1 MADVKEARVPDI
13 GGSAVPVIEI
23 MVKVGDRV
31 EKDQS
36 LVTLES
42 DKATMEVPA
51 PFAGVIKELKV
62 KVGDEVDEGH
72 VIALVEAEGDAPAE
86 AAKADA
92 PKAEASKAEASKAEA
107 SQAAPKADDTKSTTA
122 PAPAPAAAKAPSAS
136 KASGPVNVT
145 VPDIGGKPV
154 PIIELMV
161 KVGDTVEKDQSLMTL
176 ESDKATMDIP
186 APAAGVIK
194 ELKVKVGDEVNDGDL
209 IAVLEG
215 QGGESAAAAAADAQ
229 PAASTDKPGIAEAP
243 AEAPKR
249 DASAASSASKSEP
262 VGGAPR
268 TPPVSFDASI
278 IMPGNA
284 PYASPAVRAF
294 ARELGVDVAQV
305 KGSGRGGRIQ
315 REDVSGYVKQ
325 VMTSGAAPSAGG
337 AAAGGGNGL
346 SLLPWPKV
354 DFSKFGE
361 VEEKPLGRIP
371 KISAANLARNW
382 AMIPH
387 VTQFE
392 DADITELEAFR
403 KKLGEENKDLKVTP
417 LVFQIKAVVAA
428 LKKFPQFNASLDAA
442 GETLTLKKYYNV
454 GIAVDTPDGLVVP
467 VIRNADTKGLL
478 DLAAELGEISKKA
491 RDKKLTAADMQGGCF
506 SISSLGGIGG
516 TAFTPIVNA
525 PEVAILGVSKAQMKP
540 VWNGKEF
547 APRLMLPLSLS
558 YDHRVID
565 GALAARFAVYLAQQL
580 GDIRRLLL

>member
-72 VIALVEAEGDAPAE
+72 VIALVEADGDAPA
-86 AAKADA
+86 ADA
-92 PKAEASKAEASKAEA
+92 PKAEAPKAEAPKAEA
-107 SQAAPKADDTKSTTA
+107 AKAEAPKAA
-122 PAPAPAAAKAPSAS
+122 APAPAAAKAPSAS
-136 KASGPVNVT
+136 KSSGPVNVT

-161 KVGDTVEKDQSLMTL
+161 KVGDTVTKDQSLMTL

-215 QGGESAAAAAADAQ
+215 EGGDASAEAEAPAAPAAEKPAAAAAQ
-229 PAASTDKPGIAEAP
+229 
-243 AEAPKR
+243 AEAPKAQKAEA
-249 DASAASSASKSEP
+249 ASASDAQA
-262 VGGAPR
+262 GGTPR
-268 TPPVSFDASI
+268 TPPVSFDASVV
-278 IMPGNA
+278 MPDSA

-315 REDVSGYVKQ
+315 REDISGYVKQ
-325 VMTSGAAPSAGG
+325 VMTAGVPSSAGG
-337 AAAGGGNGL
+337 AVTGGNGL
-346 SLLPWPKV
+346 TLLPWPKV

-403 KKLGEENKDLKVTP
+403 KKLGEENKDLKVSP

-442 GETLTLKKYYNV
+442 GETLTLKKYFNV

-467 VIRNADTKGLL
+467 VIRDADKKGLL
-478 DLAAELGEISKKA
+478 ELAAELSEISKKA

-525 PEVAILGVSKAQMKP
+525 PEVAILGVSKAAMKP

-547 APRLMLPLSLS
+547 APRLILPLSLS

-565 GALAARFAVYLAQQL
+565 GALAARFAVFLANQL